1 MGGTLRLGVVAAAV
15 ALAGCKDLGVRG
27 AANLPLDSARTRPPA
42 FWSYQA
48 VNPQQRKAYE
58 GRTGDII
65 TLGAQRFIV
74 QFPDFAGP
82 PGVLAPAGGQ
92 GGANVLAPRWA
103 QPPFDQVYVASGPN
117 RLQVATEIWQ

>member
-1 MGGTLRLGVVAAAV
+1 MGGTLRLAVAAAV

-27 AANLPLDSARTRPPA
+27 AANVPLDIARTRPAA

-48 VNPQQRKAYE
+48 VTPQQRKAYE
-58 GRTGDII
+58 GRTGDIL

-82 PGVLAPAGGQ
+82 TSILAPVGAQ
-92 GGANVLAPRWA
+92 GGTSLLAPRWA
-103 QPPFDQVYVASGPN
+103 QAPFDQVYVASGPG
-117 RLQVATEIWQ
+117 RLQVAAEIWR